1 VKGDQSWKH
10 HSNIDNK
17 IKKNKLFERRANS
30 FIIASKTNIIE
41 QLKKTNNKNQNKK
54 LDVKGKD
61 IVMKFNSKWF
71 IYNKTG
77 HWLVLKSAF
86 LSRFYIII
94 LHLKYQ

>member
-1 VKGDQSWKH
+1 
-10 HSNIDNK
+10 
-17 IKKNKLFERRANS
+17 LFERRANS

-41 QLKKTNNKNQNKK
+41 QVKKTNNKNQNKK

-77 HWLVLKSAF
+77 HQVNNYKNKAQERNFKKKKRLLKTMSPG
-86 LSRFYIII
+86 LIT
-94 LHLKYQ
+94 L